1 MHNPNFSSGPCSK
14 RPAWG
19 LDALQDA
26 AVGRSHRS
34 NLGKEKLARAIAET
48 KRILGIP
55 DDYLCGLMPG
65 SDTGAFE
72 AAMWSLL
79 GPTPVTVLVWESF
92 SEGWATDIGKQ
103 LKLKPTVMTADY
115 GRIPDLEAIDWTN
128 DVVFVANGTTSGV
141 KVPNWDWI
149 PPAAAAPDAAGATG
163 GPGSK
168 SGGTA
173 DIAATANDTA
183 AATTADTNI
192 AAAGGK
198 VRLGLTLCDATSA
211 AFAMEIDWTK
221 IDALT
226 FSWQKCLGG
235 EAAHGMLVLSPR
247 AVARLES
254 YDPPW
259 PMPKIF
265 RMKKGGKVNAGIF
278 VGDTIN
284 TPSMLCVEDYLDALA
299 WAESVGGLRGLIAR
313 SEANLKIVED
323 WAARNPWVKLL
334 AADEAIR
341 SNTSVCL
348 AVADPKVASLP
359 RAEQEKF
366 LKGLAGDLAKK
377 KIAFDINAYRDA
389 PPGYRFWCGP
399 TVAGT
404 DLRTALAELEKAYKE
419 KQRGN

>member
-19 LDALQDA
+19 LDALKDA

-34 NLGKEKLARAIAET
+34 NLGKEKLAKAISET

-55 DDYLCGLMPG
+55 EDYLCGLMPG

-79 GPTPVTVLVWESF
+79 GPAPVTVLVWESF
-92 SEGWATDIGKQ
+92 SEGWATDISKQ

-115 GRIPDLEAIDWTN
+115 GKIPDLGAIDWTN

-149 PPAAAAPDAAGATG
+149 PAAADGAGA
-163 GPGSK
+163 S
-168 SGGTA
+168 SRAGGTA
-173 DIAATANDTA
+173 ADSAASAVAGTGSGAATAPT
-183 AATTADTNI
+183 
-192 AAAGGK
+192 
-198 VRLGLTLCDATSA
+198 RQGLTLCDATSA

-278 VGDTIN
+278 IGDTIN

-299 WAESVGGLRGLIAR
+299 WAEKIGGLKRLIAK

-323 WAARNPWVKLL
+323 WVERNPWAALL
-334 AADEAIR
+334 AADKAIR

-348 AVADPKVASLP
+348 TVADPKVAALP
-359 RAEQEKF
+359 KGEQEKF
-366 LKGLAGDLAKK
+366 LKGLASELGKK
-377 KIAFDINAYRDA
+377 KIAYDINAYRDA
-389 PPGYRFWCGP
+389 PPGFRFWCGP
-399 TVAGT
+399 TIDSA
-404 DLRTALAELEKAYKE
+404 DLKTALDELEMAYK
-419 KQRGN
+419 K